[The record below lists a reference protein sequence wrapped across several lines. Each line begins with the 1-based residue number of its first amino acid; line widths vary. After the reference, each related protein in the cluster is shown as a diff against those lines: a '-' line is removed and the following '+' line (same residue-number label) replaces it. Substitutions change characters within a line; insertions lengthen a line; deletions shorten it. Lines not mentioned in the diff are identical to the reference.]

1 MRRFIGYELS
11 TMTDEPN
18 VTRGYGLLEGFLAK
32 KRARMANSLIPPE
45 LRRGRIL
52 DIGCGTIPYLL
63 LNTQF
68 AERYGLDKVAEDGER
83 AVAAGGAIILA
94 NFDIE
99 REEKVPFEDDYFD
112 VVTMLAVFEHIL
124 PERLPAVAA
133 EIRRILR
140 PGGVYILTT
149 PAWWTDGLLRFMARL
164 RIVSPAEIEEHKDG
178 YSPEKIFSV
187 LRQGGFAAEDIRT
200 GYFELGMN
208 IWATA
213 GKPSGSPL

>member
-1 MRRFIGYELS
+1 
-11 TMTDEPN
+11 MTDEPN

-32 KRARMANSLIPPE
+32 KRARVANSLIPPE
-45 LRRGRIL
+45 LRAGRIL
-52 DIGCGTIPYLL
+52 DIGCGTVPYFL

-68 AERYGLDKVAEDGER
+68 AERYGLDKVAKGGER
-83 AVAAGGAIILA
+83 AVAVGGAIILA

-99 REEKVPFEDDYFD
+99 REERAPFNDNYFD

-140 PGGVYILTT
+140 PGGIYILTT

-164 RIVSPAEIEEHKDG
+164 RLVSPAEIEEHKDG
-178 YSPEKIFSV
+178 YSPEKISSV
-187 LRQGGFAAEDIRT
+187 LRQGGFAAKDIRT